1 MSTPKKK
8 DIQLWDWPTRMFHW
22 LLVAAVSIAIA
33 SGLVGG
39 SWMDV
44 HGKAGLTICGLLVF
58 RLIWGFVGNHYA
70 RFSSFVPSPRRLL
83 AYLRG
88 SWQGLG
94 HNPLGA
100 LSVLAL
106 LGLLS
111 LQVGTGLV
119 SNDEIAFT
127 GPLAGLVSE
136 SLSLRLTGLHH
147 LLAKLLFVL
156 LGLHVLAIY
165 FHTLVKKDNL
175 VKPMLSGRK
184 QVDSNHPEVPPHKSA
199 WQRLLLGLTLA
210 TGAVY
215 LASGAALGKEPAS
228 VAPAKQSTAPKPA
241 W

>member
-8 DIQLWDWPTRMFHW
+8 HIQLWDWPTRMFHW
-22 LLVAAVSIAIA
+22 LLVAAVSSAIA

-70 RFSSFVPSPRRLL
+70 RFSSFVPSPQRLL

-100 LSVLAL
+100 LSVLSL

-111 LQVGTGLV
+111 LQVGTGLL

-127 GPLAGLVSE
+127 GPLAGLVNE

-147 LLAKLLFVL
+147 LLANMLFVL
-156 LGLHVLAIY
+156 LGLHVLAVLFY
-165 FHTLVKKDNL
+165 TLIKKDNL
-175 VKPMLSGRK
+175 IKPMLSGRK
-184 QVDSNHPEVPPHKSA
+184 QVDSDHPEVTPHKSA

-215 LASGAALGKEPAS
+215 LASGAALGSEPTT
-228 VAPAKQSTAPKPA
+228 VTPTQQSTSPKPA